1 MCRFCNNT
9 SNDNNMSDLNNLYEA
24 ILTGNLNLAVTT
36 TQEAITEGINIQEI
50 INDYMIKGME
60 EMGQRFQDGR
70 AYVPNLLMSARAM
83 KGSLDLL
90 KPLLKGDTSS
100 SMGKVV
106 IGTVKGD
113 LHDIGKNIVAFML
126 EGCGFEVIN
135 LGVDVSSDKF
145 VDAVK
150 EHNADIICM
159 SALLTT
165 TMTYMKEVVDAIEAA
180 GLKNKVKIMIG
191 GAPVSQS
198 FATKIGATGFSD
210 NANTAVQKAKELMAT
225 C

>member
-1 MCRFCNNT
+1 MA
-9 SNDNNMSDLNNLYEA
+9 DLNILYESIVSGKLEPA
-24 ILTGNLNLAVTT
+24 VAVTL
-36 TQEAITEGINIQEI
+36 EAIAEGINPQLI
-50 INDYMIKGME
+50 INDYMVKAME
-60 EMGQRFQDGR
+60 EIGARFECGK

-83 KGSLDLL
+83 KGSLEIL

-113 LHDIGKNIVAFML
+113 LHDIGKNIVASML

-135 LGVDVSSDKF
+135 LGVDVTSDKF
-145 VDAVK
+145 VEAIK

-165 TMTYMKEVVDAIEAA
+165 TMTYMKEVVEAIEAA

-198 FATKIGATGFSD
+198 FASKIGATGFSN
-210 NANTAVQKAKELMAT
+210 NANSAVQKAKELMASN
-225 C
+225 